1 MVEVDEKRARV
12 DRSAEQWGALVV
24 QFRRSGL
31 SRAAFCRANDLAS
44 STFGKAVRRHE
55 GQVTPTAPRL
65 PVATSADAAP
75 AFIPVSVPISD
86 DSGWDVEVQL
96 SASVFVRLRAR

>member
-12 DRSAEQWGALVV
+12 ERSAEQWGALVV
-24 QFRRSGL
+24 QYRRSGL

-44 STFGKAVRRHE
+44 SSFGKAVRRHE
-55 GQVTPTAPRL
+55 GQVTPTARRL
-65 PVATSADAAP
+65 PVAASADVAA
-75 AFIPVSVPISD
+75 AFIPLSVPIGD

-96 SASVFVRLRAR
+96 SASVFVRLRTR

>member
-1 MVEVDEKRARV
+1 MAKVDEKRARV
-12 DRSAEQWGALVV
+12 DRSAEQWGELVV

-31 SRAAFCRANDLAS
+31 SRAAFCRANDVAS

-55 GQVTPTAPRL
+55 GQLTPPSRRL
-65 PVATSADAAP
+65 PVTASAADAP
-75 AFIPVSVPISD
+75 AFIPVSVPVGD